1 MLFGLHKKRAA
12 LTAAAVCLAVAAVC
26 TPFSGRPE
34 TVYADTIGTVKDGP
48 VKVRKEPVSGDAA
61 ASVSKG
67 TEVTILEEVTGSDGN
82 IWYKIPVYEGDV
94 VSYGYIRSDFV
105 RKEGASDASGD
116 SDDAEDTSSGDGPA
130 GDTQGEPDDGA
141 AAEGTEDPGQ
151 PAVFS
156 NAKASADDTY
166 KAQLKKAGFPDS
178 YCASLLELHKKYPE
192 WEFVPVKTGLDWKE
206 VIENESKP
214 GKNLVQSSANDSRKA
229 TDSAAY
235 DWKTNTWYGYDGAGW
250 VCASPEFIAYCMD
263 PRNYLNETYIFQF
276 ETLEY
281 ASYQN
286 ADGVKNILAN
296 TFMSGNYTDT
306 DGKKRSYSNTFVE
319 VGKDRKVSPY
329 HLASR
334 CRQEQGVK
342 GTSPLVSGNYKGYE
356 GYYNYFNIGAY
367 TTSTAS
373 AAQNGLIMAK
383 NKGWNSIYKSISGGA
398 SVVAD
403 NYVKKG
409 QNTIYF
415 EKFNV
420 VYKNS
425 LYSHQYMT
433 NVMAAISEGSSMG
446 KAYSNKNQGFVFRIP
461 VYENMPKSAVSFKD
475 AGNPN
480 NWLSSLT
487 VDGYKLTPGFNGS
500 KTDYTLVVDGN
511 VDSIKVK
518 AKAVAKTSSVKGA
531 KTYPLNY
538 GNNEIKVTCVS
549 QSGASR
555 TYKITVARQQN
566 IQTGVPI
573 PVADGASIT
582 SAYPIGAY
590 LTGVE
595 PGTDAKTLLSGI
607 AAEGCTVKLLKAD
620 GSENTGKA
628 GTGNVLA
635 AYVNGRQ
642 VKKYE
647 VVVYGDINGDGKI
660 SNVDVVLMQKQIL
673 RITEQSGCYLES
685 ANTSR
690 DGGVTNKDLVILQ
703 KHILNISGIRQ

>member
-1 MLFGLHKKRAA
+1 MRFGLHKKRAGLA
-12 LTAAAVCLAVAAVC
+12 AAAVCLTLAAVG
-26 TPFSGRPE
+26 TPFSGRME
-34 TVYADTIGTVKDGP
+34 TVYADTVGTVKDGP

-67 TEVTILEEVTGSDGN
+67 TKVEILEEVMGSDGI

-105 RKEGASDASGD
+105 QKGGEP
-116 SDDAEDTSSGDGPA
+116 EETPSGDGLTEE
-130 GDTQGEPDDGA
+130 TQEEPDDGA
-141 AAEGTEDPGQ
+141 GPDGTADSVQ

-156 NAKASADDTY
+156 NAKASADDAYQT
-166 KAQLKKAGFPDS
+166 QLKKAGFPDS

-192 WEFVPVKTGLDWKE
+192 WEFIPVKTGLDWNT
-206 VIENESKP
+206 VIENESGP

-229 TDSAAY
+229 TDSASY
-235 DWKTNTWYGYDGAGW
+235 DWKTNAWYGYDGAGW

-263 PRNYLNETYIFQF
+263 PRNYLDETYIFQF

-281 ASYQN
+281 AAYQN

-296 TFMSGNYTDT
+296 TFMSGKYTDT
-306 DGKKRSYSNTFVE
+306 DGKKRSYADTFVE
-319 VGKDRKVSPY
+319 VGKAQAVSPY

-334 CRQEQGVK
+334 CRQEQGTN
-342 GTSPLVSGNYKGYE
+342 GTSPLVTGNYEGYQ

-383 NKGWNSIYKSISGGA
+383 NKGWDSIYKSISGGA

-433 NVMAAISEGSSMG
+433 NVMAAVSEGSSMG
-446 KAYSNKNQGFVFRIP
+446 KAYSKKNQGFVFQIP
-461 VYENMPKSAVSFKD
+461 VYENMPKSAVTFKD

-480 NWLSSLT
+480 NWLSSVT
-487 VDGYKLTPGFNGS
+487 IDGYKLTPGFDGS
-500 KTDYTLVVDGN
+500 KTDYSLVVDKD
-511 VDSIKVK
+511 VDSIKVS

-531 KTYPLNY
+531 KTYPLND
-538 GNNEIKVTCVS
+538 GNNEIKLTCVS
-549 QSGASR
+549 QSGVSR
-555 TYKITVARQQN
+555 TYKITVARQQKV
-566 IQTGVPI
+566 QTGDPI
-573 PVADGASIT
+573 PVADGASVT
-582 SAYPIGAY
+582 SAYPIGDY
-590 LTGVE
+590 LTGIQ

-607 AAEGCTVKLLKAD
+607 SAKGCTVKLLKAD

-635 AYVNGRQ
+635 VYVNGKE

-673 RITEQSGCYLES
+673 RITEQPGCYLES
-685 ANTSR
+685 ANTSK

-703 KHILNISGIRQ
+703 KHILNISSISQ